1 MVIYEIHDTF
11 GLVTLKTCNNEIV
24 TSVYRLQFT
33 DKTKAI
39 QACAKLNSIYNSNYY
54 HVVKIDL
61 LEVI

>member
-11 GLVTLKTCNNEIV
+11 GLVTLKTCNNDIV

-39 QACAKLNSIYNSNYY
+39 KTCNKLNFIYDSNYY
-54 HVVKIDL
+54 HVVKIEL
-61 LEVI
+61 PEVI